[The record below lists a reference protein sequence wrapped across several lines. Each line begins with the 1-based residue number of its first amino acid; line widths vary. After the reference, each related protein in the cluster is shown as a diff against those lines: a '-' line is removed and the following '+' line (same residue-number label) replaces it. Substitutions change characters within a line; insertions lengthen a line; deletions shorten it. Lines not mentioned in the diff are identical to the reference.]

1 MLVVV
6 HRYHRWIGFQFLPTF
21 GSLLPWKLS
30 LRDEPFVSVLALE
43 SLGPMSAVHSIFSNR
58 DLSLTLGE
66 TKGNINNRYVLEVSW
81 IMQKKKI
88 TRGLLIP
95 GLRGFLELSLAIRL
109 SIVSPDVKFLSKLPM
124 YMYTQTYMN
133 YIFLNLGKWLR
144 VLFLW
149 MF

>member
-1 MLVVV
+1 M
-6 HRYHRWIGFQFLPTF
+6 
-21 GSLLPWKLS
+21 
-30 LRDEPFVSVLALE
+30 SVLALE

-66 TKGNINNRYVLEVSW
+66 TKGNSNNRYVLEVSW
-81 IMQKKKI
+81 IMQKKI

-95 GLRGFLELSLAIRL
+95 GLRGFLELSLALRL

-133 YIFLNLGKWLR
+133 YIF
-144 VLFLW
+144 
-149 MF
+149 